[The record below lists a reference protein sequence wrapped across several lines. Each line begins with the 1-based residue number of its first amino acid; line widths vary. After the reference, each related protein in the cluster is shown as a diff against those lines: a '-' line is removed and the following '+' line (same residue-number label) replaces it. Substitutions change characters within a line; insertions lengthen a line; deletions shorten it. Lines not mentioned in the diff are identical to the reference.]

1 MLKATQ
7 DGRSEVNFVRKME
20 TSDENDLDIESIQEV
35 FIMTQHHK
43 YHMEVSKTKDLDML
57 ALNKEKSMQG
67 IFWAICFMRILQF
80 EFVMF
85 FINF

>member
-1 MLKATQ
+1 MLKTTQ

-43 YHMEVSKTKDLDML
+43 YHMEVSKQKELDLL
-57 ALNKEKSMQG
+57 ALNKENNSMQG
-67 IFWAICFMRILQF
+67 IWFIKIFQF
-80 EFVMF
+80 GIVLFSSLW
-85 FINF
+85 